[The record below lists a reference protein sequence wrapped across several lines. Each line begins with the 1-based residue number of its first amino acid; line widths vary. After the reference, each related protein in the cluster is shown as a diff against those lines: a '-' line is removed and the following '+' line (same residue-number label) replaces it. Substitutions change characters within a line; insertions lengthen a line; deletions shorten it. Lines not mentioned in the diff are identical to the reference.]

1 MQAMPGVLYYVD
13 AKAIPKG
20 GTNDWKRGATP
31 EPVFAAGRSEY
42 AGQALGLIVA
52 ETREVALAAAAI
64 VAVTYANQG
73 DKSGYTIFTRN
84 EQRLNFY
91 FVYCKSFLFLFREVI
106 DKSS

>member
-1 MQAMPGVLYYVD
+1 MDSLATVPLFIQAMPGVLYYVD

-20 GTNDWKRGATP
+20 GANDWKRGATP

-52 ETREVALAAAAI
+52 ETREVALAAAAL

-73 DKSGYTIFTRN
+73 D
-84 EQRLNFY
+84 
-91 FVYCKSFLFLFREVI
+91 
-106 DKSS
+106 

>member
-1 MQAMPGVLYYVD
+1 MPGVLYYVD

-20 GTNDWKRGATP
+20 GANDWKRGSTP

-73 DKSGYTIFTRN
+73 D
-84 EQRLNFY
+84 
-91 FVYCKSFLFLFREVI
+91 
-106 DKSS
+106 